1 MTATP
6 IRVLIIDDDEEDAMI
21 IEDLLRDDPE
31 ASFAVDRCTLPQTSW
46 TAVAAQDHDVYLVDY
61 RLGPESGIEL
71 IRRATGAGFTRPMI
85 LLTGQGGEGVDQ
97 LALKAGAADYLVK
110 GHADRAQF
118 AKAIRYAIERG
129 EYLGRLAASE
139 THYRHLFERSPVPLL
154 LLEPTELKF
163 VAVNDAA
170 AQQLGF
176 TKDELLERSLPG
188 MFAPGE
194 FERYMGLKD
203 QWPNGYFEAG
213 VWSFVRKDGSVM
225 HAEVV
230 RHELDF
236 EGMTGKLILARDVTD
251 KVETERKLREQ
262 SAALAHAATHDRLTG
277 LAQLETFEQHFKALA
292 ADAVMRD
299 ARVALYFI
307 DLDRFH
313 AVNETLGP
321 AAGDSLLVTV
331 AQRLSEAFPP
341 DAIFGRFAGDE
352 FIVAVALDAA
362 TPEPEAFAG
371 LARAVIAAP
380 VETGDYSLY
389 PSCSIGIA
397 LCPEHGDELSSL
409 LRRAEAAM
417 MRAKDYGRNRTQM
430 FDARMGRELK
440 DRLAIGARLRR
451 AVQSEE
457 LALHYQPFFEAATGR
472 LAGFEALA
480 RWDSPELGMVSPG
493 RFIPVAEQLGLI
505 LDIGRWVLNEAC
517 RQMRS
522 WRDAGMPLLPV
533 AVNVSPLQLQ
543 QEDFSP
549 YVAALMRRYRLPE
562 GAIEIEMTES
572 ALLVNPEQVTAN
584 LQALRHAG
592 VRLSIDDFGTGFS
605 SLSYLRQLSI
615 AKLKIDRSF
624 VIGLPENANDAAIA
638 HTIVTIAHQLGM
650 TVTAEGVETAPQ
662 REFLGGLGCEFLQGF
677 LLGRPVPAEEAAE
690 IMRRAGAR
698 RGPTP
703 PPA

>member
-1 MTATP
+1 MSSTP
-6 IRVLIIDDDEEDAMI
+6 IRVLVIDDDEEDAMI
-21 IEDLLRDDPE
+21 IADMLHDDPE
-31 ASFAVDRCTLPQTSW
+31 ASFVVEQCTVPAQYWSS
-46 TAVAAQDHDVYLVDY
+46 VAAQQHDIYLVDY
-61 RLGPESGIEL
+61 RLGPESGLEL
-71 IRRATGAGFTRPMI
+71 IRRATTEGITRPMI
-85 LLTGQGGEGVDQ
+85 LLTGQGGDGVDK

-110 GHADRAQF
+110 GHADLTQF
-118 AKAIRYAIERG
+118 TRAIRYAIERG
-129 EYLGRLAASE
+129 EYIGRLAASE
-139 THYRHLFERSPVPLL
+139 SQYRHLFERSPVPLL
-154 LLEPTELKF
+154 LLEPVDLKF
-163 VAVNDAA
+163 IAVNDAA
-170 AQQLGF
+170 AEQLGF
-176 TKDELLERSLPG
+176 TKDELLEQSLPS

-194 FERYMGLKD
+194 LERYLGLVGT
-203 QWPNGYFEAG
+203 WPRGYFEAG
-213 VWSFVRKDGSVM
+213 VWSFRRKDGSVM
-225 HAEVV
+225 HADVV
-230 RHELDF
+230 RHELDL

-251 KVETERKLREQ
+251 KVETQEKLREQ

-277 LAQLETFEQHFKALA
+277 LAQLETFEHLFA
-292 ADAVMRD
+292 AMAAEAVSEETQ
-299 ARVALYFI
+299 VALYFI

-313 AVNETLGP
+313 TVNETLGP

-331 AQRLSEAFPP
+331 AQRLREAFPP
-341 DAIFGRFAGDE
+341 DALFGRFAGDE
-352 FIVAVALDAA
+352 FIVAVTLDAA

-397 LCPEHGDELSSL
+397 ICPDHGDELSSL
-409 LRRAEAAM
+409 LRLAEAAM
-417 MRAKDYGRNRTQM
+417 MRAKAYGRNRTQM
-430 FDARMGRELK
+430 FDARMGRELQ

-451 AVQSEE
+451 ALQSDE
-457 LALHYQPFFEAATGR
+457 LALHYQPFFDALTGR

-533 AVNVSPLQLQ
+533 AVNVSAVQLQ

-572 ALLVNPEQVTAN
+572 ALLVNPEQVVAN
-584 LQALRHAG
+584 LKALRHAG

-605 SLSYLRQLSI
+605 SLSYLKQLAI

-638 HTIVTIAHQLGM
+638 NTIVTIAHQLGM
-650 TVTAEGVETAPQ
+650 TVTAEGVETSPQ
-662 REFLGGLGCEFLQGF
+662 REFLCGLGCEYLQGY
-677 LLGRPVPAEEAAE
+677 LLSRPLPADEAE
-690 IMRRAGAR
+690 HLMLPGGSPPSIP
-698 RGPTP
+698 PT
-703 PPA
+703 A

>member
-1 MTATP
+1 MRSTP
-6 IRVLIIDDDEEDAMI
+6 IRVLVIDDDEEDAMI
-21 IEDLLRDDPE
+21 IADMLHDDPE
-31 ASFAVDRCTLPQTSW
+31 ASFVVEQCTLPQQYWSW
-46 TAVAAQDHDVYLVDY
+46 VAAQQHDIYLIDY
-61 RLGPESGIEL
+61 RLGPESGLEL
-71 IRRATGAGFTRPMI
+71 IRRAAREGITRPMI
-85 LLTGQGGEGVDQ
+85 LLTGQGGDGVDQ

-110 GHADRAQF
+110 GHADLTQF
-118 AKAIRYAIERG
+118 ARAIRYAIERG
-129 EYLGRLAASE
+129 EYIGRLAASE
-139 THYRHLFERSPVPLL
+139 SHYRHLFERSPVPLL
-154 LLEPTELKF
+154 LLEPVDLKF

-176 TKDELLERSLPG
+176 TKEELLEQSLPTL
-188 MFAPGE
+188 FAPGE
-194 FERYMGLKD
+194 LQRYLAAKD
-203 QWPNGYFEAG
+203 SWPRGYFEAG

-225 HAEVV
+225 HADVV
-230 RHELDF
+230 RHELDL

-251 KVETERKLREQ
+251 KVETQEKLREQ

-277 LAQLETFEQHFKALA
+277 LAQLETFEQRFA
-292 ADAVMRD
+292 AMAAEAVSRET
-299 ARVALYFI
+299 RVALYFI

-313 AVNETLGP
+313 TVNETLGP

-331 AQRLSEAFPP
+331 AQRLREAFPP
-341 DAIFGRFAGDE
+341 DALFGRFAGDE

-397 LCPEHGDELSSL
+397 ICPDHGEALSSL
-409 LRRAEAAM
+409 LRLAEAAM
-417 MRAKDYGRNRTQM
+417 MRAKAYGRNRTQM
-430 FDARMGRELK
+430 FDARMGRELQ

-451 AVQSEE
+451 AVQSDE
-457 LALHYQPFFEAATGR
+457 LDLHYQPFFDALTGR

-533 AVNVSPLQLQ
+533 AVNVSAVQLQ

-572 ALLVNPEQVTAN
+572 ALLVNPEQVVAN
-584 LQALRHAG
+584 LKALRHAG

-605 SLSYLRQLSI
+605 SLSYLKQLAI

-638 HTIVTIAHQLGM
+638 NTIVTIAHQLGM
-650 TVTAEGVETAPQ
+650 TVTAEGVETSPQ
-662 REFLGGLGCEFLQGF
+662 REFLCGLGCEYLQGY
-677 LLGRPVPAEEAAE
+677 LLGRPLPADEAGQLMTPGE
-690 IMRRAGAR
+690 PLQPIP
-698 RGPTP
+698 PT
-703 PPA
+703 A

>member
-1 MTATP
+1 MSSPP
-6 IRVLIIDDDEEDAMI
+6 IRVLVIDDDEEDAMI
-21 IEDLLRDDPE
+21 IADMLHDDPE
-31 ASFAVDRCTLPQTSW
+31 ASFVVEQCTLPQQYWPS
-46 TAVAAQDHDVYLVDY
+46 VAAQQHDIYLVDY
-61 RLGPESGIEL
+61 RLGPESGLEL
-71 IRRATGAGFTRPMI
+71 IRRAAREGITRPMI
-85 LLTGQGGEGVDQ
+85 LLTGQGGDGVDQ

-110 GHADRAQF
+110 GHADFTQF
-118 AKAIRYAIERG
+118 ARAIRYAIERG
-129 EYLGRLAASE
+129 EYIGRLAASE
-139 THYRHLFERSPVPLL
+139 SQYRHLFERSPVPLL
-154 LLEPTELKF
+154 LLEPVGLKF

-176 TKDELLERSLPG
+176 SKDELLEQSLPSL
-188 MFAPGE
+188 FAPGE
-194 FERYMGLKD
+194 LERYLGLKD
-203 QWPNGYFEAG
+203 TWPRGYFEAG
-213 VWSFVRKDGSVM
+213 VWSFLRKNGSVM
-225 HAEVV
+225 HADVV
-230 RHELDF
+230 RHELDL

-251 KVETERKLREQ
+251 KVETQEKLREQ
-262 SAALAHAATHDRLTG
+262 SAALARAATHDRLTG
-277 LAQLETFEQHFKALA
+277 LVQLETFEARFA
-292 ADAVMRD
+292 AMVTEAV
-299 ARVALYFI
+299 ANETPLALYFI

-313 AVNETLGP
+313 TVNETLGP

-331 AQRLSEAFPP
+331 AQRLREAFPP
-341 DAIFGRFAGDE
+341 DSLFGRFAGDE

-397 LCPEHGDELSSL
+397 ICPDHGDELSSL
-409 LRRAEAAM
+409 LRLAEAAM
-417 MRAKDYGRNRTQM
+417 MRAKAYGRNRTQM
-430 FDARMGRELK
+430 FDARMGRELQ

-451 AVQSEE
+451 AVQSDE
-457 LALHYQPFFEAATGR
+457 LDLHYQPFFDALTGR

-533 AVNVSPLQLQ
+533 AVNVSAVQLQ

-572 ALLVNPEQVTAN
+572 ALLVNPEQVVAN

-605 SLSYLRQLSI
+605 SLSYLKQLAI

-638 HTIVTIAHQLGM
+638 NTIVTIAHQLGM
-650 TVTAEGVETAPQ
+650 TVTAEGVETSSQ
-662 REFLGGLGCEFLQGF
+662 REFLCGLGCEYLQGY
-677 LLGRPVPAEEAAE
+677 LLGRPLPADQAE
-690 IMRRAGAR
+690 QLMRQGGAPR
-698 RGPTP
+698 SSLPTD
-703 PPA
+703 